1 MRKELFV
8 YLDFFNRINTS
19 KFGTTILL
27 SGIKSKVTS
36 FKWKT
41 KRKDHNVSY
50 DGSFTNDT
58 IEGCSYHLDKSENLI
73 YDNVTYVTLKIYI
86 NGAKEPIISNTL
98 TITALKRWYSYLEIL
113 LRITLYHY
121 NFGIC

>member
-1 MRKELFV
+1 M
-8 YLDFFNRINTS
+8 
-19 KFGTTILL
+19 L

-58 IEGCSYHLDKSENLI
+58 IEGCTYHLEKNKNVI
-73 YDNVTYVTLKIYI
+73 NYNVTYVTLEIYI
-86 NGAKEPIISNTL
+86 NDANEPIISNTL
-98 TITALKRWYSYLEIL
+98 TITALKTKL
-113 LRITLYHY
+113 
-121 NFGIC
+121 F

>member
-1 MRKELFV
+1 M
-8 YLDFFNRINTS
+8 
-19 KFGTTILL
+19 L

-41 KRKDHNVSY
+41 QRKDS
-50 DGSFTNDT
+50 DASKDCSFKNYPT
-58 IEGCSYHLDKSENLI
+58 IEGCTYHLDKNEDRH

-86 NGAKEPIISNTL
+86 NGANEPIISNPL
-98 TITALKRWYSYLEIL
+98 TITALSVLWFYLEIL
-113 LRITLYHY
+113 LRITLFHY